1 MLIANIVSASN
12 VNVSCDFNVVKSLDQ
27 TVQGL
32 PTLIVGW
39 DYIKK
44 NYPDYNII
52 NRKLSDNL
60 FWTFKKTEKRELHEE
75 DIYHFVESSYK
86 NLIKDVTYTFIDP
99 ILFSRKSIL
108 KFLKALNKAEK
119 IISYKHDNMVY
130 ISFQNYIFGVDL
142 TFTEFIGLNT
152 EKLLSKINKKSN
164 IFLDKNP
171 IFIEYKKRIEN
182 LENQVKYIPYLYSL
196 ENG

>member
-1 MLIANIVSASN
+1 MLIANIVSATN
-12 VNVSCDFNVVKSLDQ
+12 VNVSCDFNVVKSLDE

-39 DYIKK
+39 DFIKK

-52 NRKLSDNL
+52 NRKLNENL

-75 DIYHFVESSYK
+75 DIYNFVEQSYK
-86 NLIKDVTYTFIDP
+86 NLIKDITYTFIDP
-99 ILFSRKSIL
+99 ILFSRKNIV
-108 KFLKALNKAEK
+108 KIIKAINNTNKV
-119 IISYKHDNMVY
+119 ISYKHENMLY
-130 ISFQNYIFGVDL
+130 IYFERYIFGVDL
-142 TFTEFIGLNT
+142 TFTEFIGLNN
-152 EKLLSKINKKSN
+152 EKLLSKINKKSY
-164 IFLDKNP
+164 IFLDKNT

-182 LENQVKYIPYLYSL
+182 LENQVKFIPYLYSL

>member
-1 MLIANIVSASN
+1 MLIANIVSATN

-39 DYIKK
+39 EYVKK

-52 NRKLSDNL
+52 NRKLDENL

-75 DIYHFVESSYK
+75 DIYNFVESSYK

-99 ILFSRKSIL
+99 ILFTRKSIVKFL
-108 KFLKALNKAEK
+108 KFLNKTK
-119 IISYKHDNMVY
+119 KVISYKHDNMVY
-130 ISFQNYIFGVDL
+130 ISCKKYIFGVDI
-142 TFTEFIGLNT
+142 TFTEFIGINT
-152 EKLLSKINKKSN
+152 EKLLSKIKNKSY
-164 IFLDKNP
+164 IFLDKNT
-171 IFIEYKKRIEN
+171 IFIEYKNRIEN

>member
-1 MLIANIVSASN
+1 MLIANIVSATN
-12 VNVSCDFNVVKSLDQ
+12 VNVSCDFNVVNSLDQ

-39 DYIKK
+39 DFIKK

-52 NRKLSDNL
+52 NRKLNENL

-75 DIYHFVESSYK
+75 DIYNFVEKSYK
-86 NLIKDVTYTFIDP
+86 NLIKDITYTFIDP
-99 ILFSRKSIL
+99 ILFSRKNIV
-108 KFLKALNKAEK
+108 KIIKAINNTNKV
-119 IISYKHDNMVY
+119 ISYKHENMLY
-130 ISFQNYIFGVDL
+130 IYFERYIFGVDL
-142 TFTEFIGLNT
+142 TFTEFIGLNN
-152 EKLLSKINKKSN
+152 EKLLSKINKKSY
-164 IFLDKNP
+164 IFLDKNT

-182 LENQVKYIPYLYSL
+182 LENQVKFIPYLYSL

>member
-1 MLIANIVSASN
+1 MLIANIVSATN

-39 DYIKK
+39 EYVKK

-52 NRKLSDNL
+52 NRKLNDNL

-75 DIYHFVESSYK
+75 DIYNFVESSYK

-99 ILFSRKSIL
+99 ILFTRKSIVKFL
-108 KFLKALNKAEK
+108 KFLNKTK
-119 IISYKHDNMVY
+119 KVISYKHDNMVY
-130 ISFQNYIFGVDL
+130 ISCENYIFGVDI
-142 TFTEFIGLNT
+142 TFTEFIGINT
-152 EKLLSKINKKSN
+152 EKLLSKIKNKSY
-164 IFLDKNP
+164 IFLDKNT
-171 IFIEYKKRIEN
+171 IFIEYKNRIEN